1 MSQVLVLRRVA
12 LTVVQSTLNGVD
24 GIPEGKTNSFIL
36 ADAKS
41 ATERGVVGSVSMTVG
56 I

>member
-1 MSQVLVLRRVA
+1 MIVLRSVA

-24 GIPEGKTNSFIL
+24 GMTEGKASSFKVSG
-36 ADAKS
+36 DAQS
-41 ATERGVVGSVSMTVG
+41 AIERGVVGSVACMTVG